1 MVHNCKTSIADITSV
16 NSCYQNQNQL
26 SLLSELLNDPIL
38 AEALVV
44 NCHIE
49 EENLFMENSFDL
61 YVESTVLLRA
71 VKTFFRKKY

>member
-26 SLLSELLNDPIL
+26 PLLFRLLNDPIP

-49 EENLFMENSFDL
+49 
-61 YVESTVLLRA
+61 
-71 VKTFFRKKY
+71 